1 MVMEVVLGEASEV
14 KNVVEA
20 IELVETGVAK
30 FVFSS
35 RGLSLKAM
43 DSRECAMMEILIP
56 SDAFAHYR
64 CDNVF
69 SVGLSLDQML
79 QLLHR
84 AHDSDIVSL
93 TALEGQDHVT
103 FTFQCPSNLS
113 FSDHRMNLM
122 MDIDNGPLLDI
133 HEDAEYHAIVELP
146 SPVFT
151 TICCHIDSLSNI
163 PIISIIVTRDTPI
176 LLVAAG
182 DFGLCMHLPRG
193 GTVIEMTQCVSLAFE
208 IRYLNLVMAAMSL
221 SDTLTIRLSME
232 LPEAVFEYKIAAE
245 KGYVRFHLPIAFNAS
260 YLLDD

>member
-93 TALEGQDHVT
+93 T
-103 FTFQCPSNLS
+103 S
-113 FSDHRMNLM
+113 FSSKR
-122 MDIDNGPLLDI
+122 
-133 HEDAEYHAIVELP
+133 A
-146 SPVFT
+146 T
-151 TICCHIDSLSNI
+151 RRSLSCW
-163 PIISIIVTRDTPI
+163 PMD
-176 LLVAAG
+176 
-182 DFGLCMHLPRG
+182 
-193 GTVIEMTQCVSLAFE
+193 
-208 IRYLNLVMAAMSL
+208 
-221 SDTLTIRLSME
+221 
-232 LPEAVFEYKIAAE
+232 
-245 KGYVRFHLPIAFNAS
+245 
-260 YLLDD
+260 

>member
-103 FTFQCPSNLS
+103 FTFQCPS
-113 FSDHRMNLM
+113 
-122 MDIDNGPLLDI
+122 
-133 HEDAEYHAIVELP
+133 A
-146 SPVFT
+146 
-151 TICCHIDSLSNI
+151 
-163 PIISIIVTRDTPI
+163 
-176 LLVAAG
+176 
-182 DFGLCMHLPRG
+182 
-193 GTVIEMTQCVSLAFE
+193 
-208 IRYLNLVMAAMSL
+208 
-221 SDTLTIRLSME
+221 
-232 LPEAVFEYKIAAE
+232 
-245 KGYVRFHLPIAFNAS
+245 
-260 YLLDD
+260 YLLYS